1 MSSVVYPLP
10 NSKDIYTLLHTS
22 FSNKK
27 FVKINNL
34 GADPCSLDA
43 LMMAISKEYQETSN
57 IDDRTKMLEDFK
69 QELKKFLSM
78 PSQETNT
85 GLYKKIMEAYEMSN
99 MKSQFKLRFMGEG
112 RSIFDLI
119 IIKKIN
125 DDDKY
130 LDMKV
135 SYPLFSTETKK
146 VFMGNS
152 NIFSLLD
159 INFLKDM
166 IEQRYI
172 TKIYMEKVKN
182 LEMLMSEEEDPMMR
196 KEAEQYLEMVQFNLH
211 RRNNLSPEN
220 LYNSIDSDLCKN
232 EDILLGFLSNIM
244 KFNVFLCRSWST
256 EISIIKTMIH
266 QKEYPYVMI
275 FKTDTPVSLTG
286 LKIGEG
292 FETGGIKT
300 SKGIKTIL
308 NFEKD
313 KVVIDEL
320 FQMKDNDIDAYYLEK
335 YMSYLNK
342 LKHNSDMTTIKEL
355 YIEDSSSS
363 SEEETSSE
371 EESEEEEIKTKP
383 SILLDETL
391 SPVEEEMIEEEMIE
405 EEMEEEEMIDE
416 RDVYIPSFIR
426 SYSDSELI
434 KLLEIFVD
442 PDGNY
447 LDLSRIK
454 LEIMY
459 KNYITSNLD
468 ESVDDIMKRVNKEN
482 V

>member
-43 LMMAISKEYQETSN
+43 LMMAISKEYQDTSSV
-57 IDDRTKMLEDFK
+57 DDRSKMLEDFK

-78 PSQETNT
+78 SSQETNT
-85 GLYKKIMEAYEMSN
+85 ALYKKITEAYEMSN

-146 VFMGNS
+146 IFMSNS

-182 LEMLMSEEEDPMMR
+182 LEMLMSEEEDPVMR

-256 EISIIKTMIH
+256 EISIIKSMIH
-266 QKEYPYVMI
+266 QKEYPYVII
-275 FKTDTPVSLTG
+275 FKNDTPVSLTG
-286 LKIGEG
+286 LKIEEG
-292 FETGGIKT
+292 FETGGVKT

-308 NFEKD
+308 NFEND
-313 KVVIDEL
+313 KAVIEEL
-320 FQMKDNDIDAYYLEK
+320 YQMKDNDIDAYYLEK

-342 LKHNSDMTTIKEL
+342 LKHNSDMSTIKEL
-355 YIEDSSSS
+355 YVADSSSE

-371 EESEEEEIKTKP
+371 EESEEEEMEIKTKP
-383 SILLDETL
+383 SVLLDETL
-391 SPVEEEMIEEEMIE
+391 SPVAEEDEILG
-405 EEMEEEEMIDE
+405 EEEEEIVEEDI
-416 RDVYIPSFIR
+416 YIPPFIR

-442 PDGNY
+442 PEGNY
-447 LDLSRIK
+447 QDLSRMK

-468 ESVDDIMKRVNKEN
+468 ESVDDIMKKVNKEN

>member
-159 INFLKDM
+159 VNFLKDM

-182 LEMLMSEEEDPMMR
+182 LEMLMSEEEDVMMR

-308 NFEKD
+308 NFEND

-355 YIEDSSSS
+355 YVEDSSSS
-363 SEEETSSE
+363 SEESSSE
-371 EESEEEEIKTKP
+371 EESEEEEEIKSKP

-391 SPVEEEMIEEEMIE
+391 SPVEEEILG
-405 EEMEEEEMIDE
+405 EEEEMIDE
-416 RDVYIPSFIR
+416 RDIYIPSFIR

-459 KNYITSNLD
+459 KNYVTSNLD

>member
-1 MSSVVYPLP
+1 
-10 NSKDIYTLLHTS
+10 
-22 FSNKK
+22 
-27 FVKINNL
+27 
-34 GADPCSLDA
+34 
-43 LMMAISKEYQETSN
+43 
-57 IDDRTKMLEDFK
+57 
-69 QELKKFLSM
+69 
-78 PSQETNT
+78 
-85 GLYKKIMEAYEMSN
+85 
-99 MKSQFKLRFMGEG
+99 
-112 RSIFDLI
+112 
-119 IIKKIN
+119 
-125 DDDKY
+125 
-130 LDMKV
+130 
-135 SYPLFSTETKK
+135 
-146 VFMGNS
+146 
-152 NIFSLLD
+152 
-159 INFLKDM
+159 
-166 IEQRYI
+166 
-172 TKIYMEKVKN
+172 MEKVKN

-391 SPVEEEMIEEEMIE
+391 SPVEEEMVEEEMIE

-442 PDGNY
+442 PDGKY